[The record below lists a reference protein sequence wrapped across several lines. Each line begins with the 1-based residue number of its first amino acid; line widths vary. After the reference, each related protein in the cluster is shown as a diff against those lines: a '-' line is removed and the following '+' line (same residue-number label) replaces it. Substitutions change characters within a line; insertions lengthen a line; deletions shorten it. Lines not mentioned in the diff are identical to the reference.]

1 MPFTIS
7 NSIAE
12 GCQVI
17 IDRLGWAQLFRYP
30 DLKTIC
36 SPVLEAD
43 PAAFHGAIPVFLA
56 SYMVLDLFMIRVLVQ
71 ELLDEAF
78 IAPVRS

>member
-36 SPVLEAD
+36 PPVLETD

-56 SYMVLDLFMIRVLVQ
+56 GHVVLDLFMIRVLIQ

-78 IAPVRS
+78 IASVRS